1 MKSVVDLKVTR
12 PVTAK
17 NVNKHRKLFSLKG
30 FSVGLFPSLHYP
42 HAWKSCYLERG
53 LGGRGH
59 LMGKTSLG
67 RECYRQRVRRPV
79 TLWKEV
85 EVCLWL
91 CPPLWVSFP
100 ASTHGERG
108 SHSLG
113 PTPLELGA
121 WHRDSQRR
129 TGRPKPAPLY
139 WRGHLVASLSLHF
152 LLCKLGATAAA
163 SKGCRDYSRVSVKL
177 NAWHQVGGK
186 RWLLVYELINIPQQ
200 VLPHPW
206 GN

>member
-1 MKSVVDLKVTR
+1 MEKLLLGKGPGRQGTSDGEDQPGAGMLQAEGEGAWCSV
-12 PVTAK
+12 
-17 NVNKHRKLFSLKG
+17 
-30 FSVGLFPSLHYP
+30 
-42 HAWKSCYLERG
+42 E
-53 LGGRGH
+53 GGGGVP
-59 LMGKTSLG
+59 LAL
-67 RECYRQRVRRPV
+67 
-79 TLWKEV
+79 
-85 EVCLWL
+85 
-91 CPPLWVSFP
+91 PPFVVSFP
-100 ASTHGERG
+100 SSTHRERG
-108 SHSLG
+108 SHRLG

-121 WHRDSQRR
+121 WHRDSQRQR
-129 TGRPKPAPLY
+129 GRPKPAPLY

-177 NAWHQVGGK
+177 NDWHQVGGK